1 MRRILLA
8 SVSTLAL
15 ITSASA
21 ADMSMPVKA
30 PPRVTLVPPP
40 LWAGPYIGLN
50 IGAARHHWSF
60 EDVDGFIFPRND
72 TFWST
77 SKTGF
82 TIGGQIGWNW
92 QWGNFVY
99 GVEADGNWIDAKADA
114 RFARFCCELAHAV
127 SELNWLSTFR
137 ARVGVA
143 VDRTL
148 FYVTGGLALAGINDR
163 WGTTSRNGAP
173 DTLACACL
181 FVRDETRAGG
191 TVGGGIEHRFAPQ
204 WTGRAEILYAAFGHE
219 SASFINPR
227 NGRTYRSE
235 FSNSL
240 ITARGGVN
248 YKW

>member
-8 SVSTLAL
+8 SVSSLAL

-72 TFWST
+72 TFWSS

-82 TIGGQIGWNW
+82 TIGGQVGWNW
-92 QWGNFVY
+92 QWGSFVY
-99 GVEADGNWIDAKADA
+99 GLEADGNWIDDQADA
-114 RFARFCCELAHAV
+114 RFTRFSNLAHAV
-127 SELNWLSTFR
+127 AELNWLSTFR
-137 ARVGVA
+137 ARAGVA

-148 FYVTGGLALAGINDR
+148 FYVTGGLALAGVDDH
-163 WGTTSRNGAP
+163 WGTTPHNAAP
-173 DTLACACL
+173 NTLACACL
-181 FVRDETRAGG
+181 FVSDKTRVAGA
-191 TVGGGIEHRFAPQ
+191 VGGGVEHRFAPR
-204 WTGRAEILYAAFGHE
+204 WTGRVEVLYAALGHDT
-219 SASFINPR
+219 ARFVNPN

-235 FSNSL
+235 FTNSL
-240 ITARGGVN
+240 LMVRGGLN